1 MTVKTFDELVAK
13 VKSGKKST
21 VALVCANDAHA
32 LEAVIHASDLVDAV
46 LVVEADKLFS
56 FLSARIP
63 MISQSKLFPRVCT
76 PAYAPQSSFMRA
88 RPISS

>member
-32 LEAVIHASDLVDAV
+32 LEAVIHASDLW
-46 LVVEADKLFS
+46 
-56 FLSARIP
+56 
-63 MISQSKLFPRVCT
+63 T
-76 PAYAPQSSFMRA
+76 PYSLLKRTSLT
-88 RPISS
+88 S